1 MNSITDYLDHLKLS
15 GNFRTIRNDLS
26 QSGLIDLSSNDYLG
40 LASNRQLFQEF
51 LNNNGFEQAAMTSS
65 ASRLLSLHQQVY
77 FNLEDYL
84 SKLYCRH
91 ALLFNSGYHA
101 NSGII
106 PAVCS
111 KSTLIVCD
119 RLVHASIIDG
129 IILSRTKFVRF
140 RHNDLE
146 HLEEIIK
153 NNRTKYSDILIVTES
168 VFSMD
173 GDLCDL
179 PRLVEIK
186 KQYPGTRL
194 YVDEAHGFGVFGEK
208 GLGLCE
214 YYGLIDEIDI
224 IIGTLGKAGAS
235 IGAFAIADADVKDLL
250 INSARSFI
258 FSTMLPPI
266 NCAWSKF
273 MIEHIVNMQAQRA
286 HLLDIS
292 KLLNEFFIS
301 QGYKSDSNS
310 QIVPLIVGNALTALQ
325 LSQHLQQLGYLA
337 LPIRTPT
344 VPVGTERI
352 RFSLNANLS
361 TDVINQLISTLKT
374 LL

>member
-84 SKLYCRH
+84 SKLYGRH

-301 QGYKSDSNS
+301 QGYKTDSNS

-352 RFSLNANLS
+352 RFGLNANLS

>member
-84 SKLYCRH
+84 SKLYGRH